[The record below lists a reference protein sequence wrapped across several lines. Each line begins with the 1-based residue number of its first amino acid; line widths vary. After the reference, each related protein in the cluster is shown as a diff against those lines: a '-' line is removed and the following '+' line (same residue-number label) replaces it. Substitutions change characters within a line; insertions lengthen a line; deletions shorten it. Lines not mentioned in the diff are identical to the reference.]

1 MPSYWIYG
9 RAQYDTQAAAE
20 AAVTEMKNKLDNC
33 PTNWCV
39 IKEATPD
46 GNGGYIL
53 GNPLTDDQVN
63 NLNNDALYN
72 VWSIR
77 TGENL
82 IAVDAATVASKIAE
96 WRVNWAQIMEANQI
110 FQTWEPTNED
120 MSGYVK

>member
-9 RAQYDTQAAAE
+9 RAQYDTQAEAE
-20 AAVTEMKNKLDNC
+20 AAVTELKNKLDNC
-33 PTNWCV
+33 PTNWAV
-39 IKEATPD
+39 VKEATPD
-46 GNGGYIL
+46 GNGGYTL
-53 GNPLTDDQVN
+53 GSPLTDDQVN
-63 NLNNDALYN
+63 NLDGNTLYN

-82 IAVDAATVASKIAE
+82 IAVDAATVTSKIAE

-120 MSGYVK
+120 MSGYV